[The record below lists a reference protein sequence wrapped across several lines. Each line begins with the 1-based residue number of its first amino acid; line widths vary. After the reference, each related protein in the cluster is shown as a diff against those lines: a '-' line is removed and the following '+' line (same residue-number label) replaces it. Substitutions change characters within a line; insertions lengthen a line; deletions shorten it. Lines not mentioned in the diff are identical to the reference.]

1 MSQTFTLQHQNDL
14 LLSFSNDISFDPQ
27 VHSVAL
33 NMNTKFL
40 LLNILLQSSHSFNS
54 LHHSALY
61 SL

>member
-14 LLSFSNDISFDPQ
+14 VLSFSNDISFDTQ
-27 VHSVAL
+27 VHIVAL
-33 NMNTKFL
+33 NMNTEFL
-40 LLNILLQSSHSFNS
+40 LLNTLLQFSHSFNS